1 MRALLP
7 LLIGAATLLA
17 QTPPAAKAP
26 TKAPAPAAAP
36 SPRLLNPALAK
47 AKAPDLFRV
56 KFTTTKGDFVVEVS
70 RDSAPLGADRFYNMV
85 RIGFFTN
92 VSFYRVLAG
101 ALIQFGLS
109 PFPAV
114 SKAWSTAP
122 IHDDPVKLHNVA
134 GTLTFAKTNE
144 KNSRTTQFFINLADN
159 TPYDNDG
166 FAPIGKVTDGM
177 DVVKSLYSGYGE
189 MAEQP
194 GGRGPSQQK
203 TTNEGKPYLDKNFPL
218 LDSIK
223 SATVIFPEPVAPAA
237 ASKKAPAP
245 ATTKK

>member
-7 LLIGAATLLA
+7 FLVSAATLLA

-26 TKAPAPAAAP
+26 TKTPGAAAAP
-36 SPRLLNPALAK
+36 SARQLNPALAK
-47 AKAPDLFRV
+47 AKAPDLYRV
-56 KFTTTKGDFVVEVS
+56 KFTTTNGDFVVEVS
-70 RDSAPLGADRFYNMV
+70 RDSAPLGADRFYNLV

-122 IHDDPVKLHNVA
+122 IHDDPVKLHNVT
-134 GTLTFAKTNE
+134 GTITFAMGGPNT
-144 KNSRTTQFFINLADN
+144 RTTQLFINLADN
-159 TPYDNDG
+159 TPYDADG
-166 FAPIGKVTDGM
+166 FAPIGKVTEGI

-223 SATVIFPEPVAPAA
+223 SATIIFPEPVAPAA
-237 ASKKAPAP
+237 AVKKAPA
-245 ATTKK
+245 AAATKK

>member
-7 LLIGAATLLA
+7 ILIGAATLFA

-26 TKAPAPAAAP
+26 TKAPSPSAAP

-70 RDSAPLGADRFYNMV
+70 RDSAPLGADRFYNLV

-92 VSFYRVLAG
+92 VSFYRVVPG
-101 ALIQFGLS
+101 ALIQFGAPPS
-109 PFPAV
+109 PAV
-114 SKAWSTAP
+114 AKAWAVAP

-134 GTLTFAKTNE
+134 GAITFAMGGPNT
-144 KNSRTTQFFINLADN
+144 RTTQLFINLQDN
-159 TPYDNDG
+159 TGYDGMG
-166 FAPIGKVTDGM
+166 FAPIGKVTEGM
-177 DVVKSLYSGYGE
+177 DLVKSLYSGYGD
-189 MAEQP
+189 MAEMQ
-194 GGRGPSQQK
+194 GHGPSQ
-203 TTNEGKPYLDKNFPL
+203 TRLAAEGKPYLDKDFPL

-223 SATVIFPEPVAPAA
+223 SATIIFPEPVAPAA
-237 ASKKAPAP
+237 KKAPAP
-245 ATTKK
+245 APAKK

>member
-1 MRALLP
+1 MRVLLP
-7 LLIGAATLLA
+7 ILISAATLLA

-26 TKAPAPAAAP
+26 TKAPGAAAGP
-36 SPRLLNPALAK
+36 NTKLLHPELAK

-56 KFTTTKGDFVVEVS
+56 KFTTTKGDFVVEVD
-70 RDSAPLGADRFYNMV
+70 RNGAPLGADRFYNLV
-85 RIGFFTN
+85 RVGYFTN
-92 VSFYRVLAG
+92 VSFFRVIAG

-109 PFPAV
+109 PYPSV

-134 GTLTFAKTNE
+134 GSITFAMAGPNT
-144 KNSRTTQFFINLADN
+144 RTTQLFINLGDN
-159 TPYDNDG
+159 QQYDSSG
-166 FAPIGKVTDGM
+166 FAPIGKVTEGM
-177 DVVKSLYSGYGE
+177 DVVSSLYSGYGDMSE
-189 MAEQP
+189 MP
-194 GGRGPSQQK
+194 GGRGPSQNL

-223 SATVIFPEPVAPAA
+223 SATVIFPEPAAPAA
-237 ASKKAPAP
+237 AKKAPAA